1 MGNFLIIIGVVFSIL
16 QAMLKGHIKSAGIG
30 VFIILGCTF
39 LIAIGRNLFAK
50 LIALA
55 IPLYFFAKEYGL
67 LKNQKDLTAVIF
79 SSLPLFIML
88 FGFYIMF
95 RGILKK

>member
-1 MGNFLIIIGVVFSIL
+1 MGNFLLIIGIVLTVL
-16 QAMLKGHIKSAGIG
+16 QAMLKGYIKSVEVGGLIMIASA
-30 VFIILGCTF
+30 F
-39 LIAIGRNLFAK
+39 LIAIGRNLFVK

-67 LKNQKDLTAVIF
+67 LKNQKDLMAVIF

-95 RGILKK
+95 RGLFKK